1 MRSTRTGPA
10 FCAGNP
16 DNGVRTSGTT
26 RASGGILGSESF
38 RGPPQA
44 EQDIA
49 VGVFKSVHRG
59 HAHPDTTPTSMLPT
73 SPLGSDFFTKSS
85 STCCRLGS
93 ELEVMGSEM
102 EGEEEEGV
110 GPFEELGGAPQTE
123 HAPDAL

>member
-1 MRSTRTGPA
+1 MRSMRTAPA

-26 RASGGILGSESF
+26 SASGGILGSESF
-38 RGPPQA
+38 RGPPHA
-44 EQDIA
+44 EHDIA
-49 VGVFKSVHRG
+49 VDVFKSVHRG
-59 HAHPDTTPTSMLPT
+59 HAHPDDTLISVFPT

-93 ELEVMGSEM
+93 ELEVMGSEI

-110 GPFEELGGAPQTE
+110 GPFDELEGAPQTE

>member
-1 MRSTRTGPA
+1 MRSMRTAPGV
-10 FCAGNP
+10 CAGNP

-26 RASGGILGSESF
+26 SASGGILGSESF

-44 EQDIA
+44 EHDIA

-59 HAHPDTTPTSMLPT
+59 HAHPDTTPTSVLPI
-73 SPLGSDFFTKSS
+73 SPLGSDFFIKSS

-93 ELEVMGSEM
+93 ELEVIGSEM
-102 EGEEEEGV
+102 EGEEEEVV
-110 GPFEELGGAPQTE
+110 GPFDELAGVPQTE

>member
-1 MRSTRTGPA
+1 MRSMRTGPG

-16 DNGVRTSGTT
+16 DNGVRMSGTT
-26 RASGGILGSESF
+26 SASGGILGSESF

-59 HAHPDTTPTSMLPT
+59 HAQPETTPTSAFFT
-73 SPLGSDFFTKSS
+73 SPLDSGFFTKSS
-85 STCCRLGS
+85 STCCRFGS
-93 ELEVMGSEM
+93 ELEVMGSEI

-110 GPFEELGGAPQTE
+110 GPFEALGGAPQTE
-123 HAPDAL
+123 HAPEAL